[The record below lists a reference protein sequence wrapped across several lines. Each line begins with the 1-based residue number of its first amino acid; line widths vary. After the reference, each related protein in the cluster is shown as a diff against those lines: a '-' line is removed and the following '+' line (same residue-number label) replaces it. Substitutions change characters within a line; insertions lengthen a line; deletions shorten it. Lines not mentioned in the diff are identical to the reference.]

1 VPAGEIYVPIP
12 VNFADEPAIAA
23 LRRYGRDARSLR
35 DLYVQMHCYCKR
47 TLSDGFVPAEQIG
60 LLVYPDPPKTAARD
74 VKRLMD
80 AGVVELAVGGYF
92 VPAYLERN
100 PTRAKV
106 EKTSADKAK
115 GVQAGNHQRWHVDR
129 GESDPRC
136 ELCQDAI
143 RIASNG
149 HCVSQSSD
157 DRTDD
162 RMTDALLN
170 ASVPSDSTRQDKTR
184 QDKETNPPAASRST
198 RGDPNPD
205 DDLDFTAFWAVY
217 PRKRDK
223 KPAFKAWGLAI
234 KRKAEPKEIIAGA
247 EIYRDECASAS
258 RLPKHI
264 KLPGTWLNGDC
275 WTNEDESENEAEAA
289 KAQAAGRFNYPN
301 SPWEN

>member
-60 LLVYPDPPKTAARD
+60 LLVYPDPPKTADRD

-80 AGVVELAVGGYF
+80 AGIIELAVGGYF

-162 RMTDALLN
+162 RITSAVIN
-170 ASVPSDSTRQDKTR
+170 ASVPTDSTRQDKTR
-184 QDKETNPPAASRST
+184 QDKELTPSAASRGVS
-198 RGDPNPD
+198 DPDPD
-205 DDLDFTAFWAVY
+205 ADPDFTAFWAAY

-223 KPAFKAWGLAI
+223 KPAFKAWGHAI

-247 EIYRDECASAS
+247 ERYHAECDREHRAP
-258 RLPKHI
+258 RHI

-275 WTNEDESENEAEAA
+275 WTNEDESEKEI
-289 KAQAAGRFNYPN
+289 AGRFNYPD
-301 SPWEN
+301 SPYDRGN